1 MADHGPVEVRIDETT
16 GADPALRALVAAQ
29 EREVMSRYDVVDAGP
44 GPSPDT
50 PCLVVRV
57 DGHPVGCVALA
68 PLEDGVGEIKRM
80 YTDPSVRGRRIGR
93 LLLDRVEEVAARS
106 GYRLLRLE
114 TGTEQPEAL
123 RLYSSAGWRLIPC
136 YGYFADDPTT
146 RCFEKTVGGAG
157 VAGA

>member
-44 GPSPDT
+44 GPTPDT
-50 PCLVVRV
+50 PCLVARV

-114 TGTEQPEAL
+114 TGTEQPEAVA
-123 RLYSSAGWRLIPC
+123 LYESEGWTRIPPFGHYAEDPRTRC
-136 YGYFADDPTT
+136 YGLAL
-146 RCFEKTVGGAG
+146 
-157 VAGA
+157 